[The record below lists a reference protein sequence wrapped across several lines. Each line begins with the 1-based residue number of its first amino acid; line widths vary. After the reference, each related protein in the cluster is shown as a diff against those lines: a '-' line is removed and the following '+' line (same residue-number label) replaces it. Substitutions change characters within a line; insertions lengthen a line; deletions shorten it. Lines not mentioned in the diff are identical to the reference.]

1 MYLDVT
7 SWLLTWL
14 EINQKRHLI
23 GMKVE
28 ERDIGYWREGACTKE
43 EKETLT

>member
-1 MYLDVT
+1 MHLDLT

-23 GMKVE
+23 QMKVE
-28 ERDIGYWREGACTKE
+28 EGDVGYWKDGACAKE